1 VRLVG
6 LLETGTHGFFALAH
20 SLCKSSEQTLA
31 AQVVPS
37 LKKGMLCLAARLFA
51 TYPLWQKAAATEV
64 VSPKFSK
71 KTGHGRWLGDE
82 T

>member
-1 VRLVG
+1 LARSVRS
-6 LLETGTHGFFALAH
+6 TI
-20 SLCKSSEQTLA
+20 
-31 AQVVPS
+31 
-37 LKKGMLCLAARLFA
+37 R
-51 TYPLWQKAAATEV
+51 EV